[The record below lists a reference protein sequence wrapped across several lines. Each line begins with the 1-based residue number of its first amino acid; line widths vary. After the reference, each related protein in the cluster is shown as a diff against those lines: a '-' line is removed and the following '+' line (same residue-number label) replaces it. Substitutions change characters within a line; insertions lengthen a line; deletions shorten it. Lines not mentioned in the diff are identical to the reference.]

1 VLISDLNELNTWL
14 EKFVSSS
21 SKEITDMST
30 RLKTLAGEPAT
41 DEQPAVPG
49 LPDLV
54 ADVHSM
60 MSEQKRR
67 NDEEGMMGQ
76 RVDNLL
82 KMMADER
89 DRMAGQQSSKHPFS

>member
-1 VLISDLNELNTWL
+1 
-14 EKFVSSS
+14 
-21 SKEITDMST
+21 MST
-30 RLKTLAGEPAT
+30 RLKTLAGEPASE
-41 DEQPAVPG
+41 DQPSVPG

-67 NDEEGMMGQ
+67 NEEEGMMGQ

-82 KMMADER
+82 KMMGDER
-89 DRMAGQQSSKHPFS
+89 DRMAGQQSSKHSSPVHGACAEN

>member
-1 VLISDLNELNTWL
+1 
-14 EKFVSSS
+14 
-21 SKEITDMST
+21 MST

-41 DEQPAVPG
+41 EDRASVPG

-60 MSEQKRR
+60 MSEQKRL
-67 NDEEGMMGQ
+67 NDEEGRMGQ

-82 KMMADER
+82 QMMGEER
-89 DRMAGQQSSKHPFS
+89 ERMAGQQSSMSSLLGTCLVLDVC

>member
-1 VLISDLNELNTWL
+1 MTDLNELNTWL

-41 DEQPAVPG
+41 DEQPSVPG

-89 DRMAGQQSSKHPFS
+89 DRMAGQQSSKHSSW

>member
-1 VLISDLNELNTWL
+1 
-14 EKFVSSS
+14 
-21 SKEITDMST
+21 
-30 RLKTLAGEPAT
+30 
-41 DEQPAVPG
+41 
-49 LPDLV
+49 V

-67 NDEEGMMGQ
+67 NDEQGMMGQ

-89 DRMAGQQSSKHPFS
+89 DRMAGQQSSEYPLSQ